1 MEQQLTWESLRE
13 WTKPENMQHHVDVQV
28 HLPKFK
34 LEESYDLK
42 AHLARLGVEDL
53 FSIGKAD
60 LSGMTDTG
68 DIFVSNIIHKA
79 FVEVNEEGTEAAAAT
94 AVKIM
99 FCSSMPE
106 KDFFAD
112 HPFIFMIRHN
122 PSGSLL
128 FLGRMCDP

>member
-13 WTKPENMQHHVDVQV
+13 WTKPENMQHHVDVHV
-28 HLPKFK
+28 YLPKFK

-53 FSIGKAD
+53 FNIGKAD
-60 LSGMTDTG
+60 LSGMTETR
-68 DIFVSNIIHKA
+68 DIFISKIIHKA

-94 AVKIM
+94 AVAVAN
-99 FCSSMPE
+99 CSLRQE

-128 FLGRMCDP
+128 FLGRLCNP